1 MDALLDLAKKELTE
15 TPSLETVKKAGA
27 ALEKA
32 VDESPELV
40 ALAKKKLVLSVLREA
55 TVLEFEDSLLH
66 SLAPNTKAKVM
77 WWSTLLC
84 RVMNA
89 LPLPTEKKVA
99 DVVVA
104 EVQPVVPEPA
114 VVPAEPESVVPAEP
128 EPVAAPAP
136 VAETA

>member
-32 VDESPELV
+32 VNESPELV

-55 TVLEFEDSLLH
+55 TLLEFEDNVLH
-66 SLAPNTKAKVM
+66 WMSPSAKANVA

-114 VVPAEPESVVPAEP
+114 AAPAEPA
-128 EPVAAPAP
+128 AAPAP